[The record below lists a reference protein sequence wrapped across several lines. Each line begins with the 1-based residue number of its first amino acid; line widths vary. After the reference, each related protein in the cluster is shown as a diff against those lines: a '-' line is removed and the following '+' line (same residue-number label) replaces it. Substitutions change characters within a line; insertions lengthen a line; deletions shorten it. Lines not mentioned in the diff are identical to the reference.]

1 MLGAL
6 AGPAAQRASVFALSR
21 CLRRE
26 PFSAKPRGPS
36 SPSSSRFEGNVRYSQ
51 LGRDRALARDVA
63 RRALVASAASEPQR
77 TPQVLVPIAEGSE
90 EMEAVIVID
99 VLRRAGVDVTV
110 ASVEETLQVKA
121 SRGVNLVA
129 DVPIAECASK
139 DYDLI
144 VLPGGMPGAERLR
157 DSSELQALLEHHAN
171 KSGGSFGVSVAAICA
186 APAVVLQPAGL
197 LEGKKSTCHPAFE
210 AELADASCASS
221 RVVHSGGVMTSK
233 GPGTAMEFALAL
245 VKQLCGED
253 AMRSVAG
260 PMVMLPGWDTTT
272 LSC

>member
-1 MLGAL
+1 MSTASL
-6 AGPAAQRASVFALSR
+6 AHSLACHRPCQAQ
-21 CLRRE
+21 
-26 PFSAKPRGPS
+26 
-36 SPSSSRFEGNVRYSQ
+36 
-51 LGRDRALARDVA
+51 
-63 RRALVASAASEPQR
+63 
-77 TPQVLVPIAEGSE
+77 GSE

-233 GPGTAMEFALAL
+233 GPGTAMVRCLEGAKEFALAL